1 MSDIQIYKHNFELSK
16 DKIQVLISNLPTPEQ
31 LPTLEKKGGLFNCFD
46 KKVTGAEM
54 NEITH
59 IINDIFKK
67 NKEQTLQLYEL
78 FREVYNTL
86 EVLDKEYIKKIL
98 ESIEASDIASKQAL
112 AAQSDID
119 RTIKALK
126 ITVSKLKE
134 IEIFFTENP
143 DEVLKM
149 KNIGAMQEDVER
161 HKAAISEISANF
173 SAVSNLIE
181 ETHKAFWIEID
192 ELKSYQSKLEKLI
205 HLSDID
211 TTWKDVEK
219 LKQKI
224 SDLYIS
230 IDCLKE
236 ETKIYLEKIEKSIQ
250 KSLLEVEQKIS
261 ILEEYKSKLENY
273 SHLKDIDDI
282 WKNVQKHQEHL
293 DSLNTHLS
301 QTKIDLTKLDN
312 ITAKSF
318 QETYSKIN
326 SKSEL
331 FEKRIRIA
339 YWVAGGALF
348 FSLLQFVLLMLK
360 VL

>member
-1 MSDIQIYKHNFELSK
+1 M
-16 DKIQVLISNLPTPEQ
+16 
-31 LPTLEKKGGLFNCFD
+31 
-46 KKVTGAEM
+46 
-54 NEITH
+54 
-59 IINDIFKK
+59 
-67 NKEQTLQLYEL
+67 
-78 FREVYNTL
+78 
-86 EVLDKEYIKKIL
+86 
-98 ESIEASDIASKQAL
+98 
-112 AAQSDID
+112 
-119 RTIKALK
+119 
-126 ITVSKLKE
+126 
-134 IEIFFTENP
+134 
-143 DEVLKM
+143 
-149 KNIGAMQEDVER
+149 
-161 HKAAISEISANF
+161 
-173 SAVSNLIE
+173 
-181 ETHKAFWIEID
+181 
-192 ELKSYQSKLEKLI
+192 I

-293 DSLNTHLS
+293 DSLNTQLS

>member
-134 IEIFFTENP
+134 IEIFL
-143 DEVLKM
+143 LKTLM
-149 KNIGAMQEDVER
+149 K
-161 HKAAISEISANF
+161 F
-173 SAVSNLIE
+173 
-181 ETHKAFWIEID
+181 
-192 ELKSYQSKLEKLI
+192 
-205 HLSDID
+205 
-211 TTWKDVEK
+211 
-219 LKQKI
+219 
-224 SDLYIS
+224 
-230 IDCLKE
+230 
-236 ETKIYLEKIEKSIQ
+236 
-250 KSLLEVEQKIS
+250 
-261 ILEEYKSKLENY
+261 
-273 SHLKDIDDI
+273 
-282 WKNVQKHQEHL
+282 
-293 DSLNTHLS
+293 
-301 QTKIDLTKLDN
+301 
-312 ITAKSF
+312 
-318 QETYSKIN
+318 
-326 SKSEL
+326 
-331 FEKRIRIA
+331 
-339 YWVAGGALF
+339 
-348 FSLLQFVLLMLK
+348 
-360 VL
+360 